1 MISIRTRTRFLLRLA
16 VVPLAL
22 GAAGCGDGGSPVVPP
37 PLATPTT
44 PPPSTLAAV
53 PDDAALFR
61 LVTQAQP
68 FSGYVL
74 FPDTDELATGRLN
87 GSEAHNPLVRVSLN
101 ARAMGALQGGRL
113 PAGSSFPDGS
123 IVFKE
128 LRSSAA
134 ASANAYAVMYKDA
147 ANPLAGR
154 GWLWAEFSPT
164 GIPLYSVSNRGNA
177 CTGCH
182 SRERGPLNDLVRTFE
197 RQR

>member
-1 MISIRTRTRFLLRLA
+1 MISIRSRFLLQLGF
-16 VVPLAL
+16 VPLTL
-22 GAAGCGDGGSPVVPP
+22 GAAGCGDGGSPAAPP

-44 PPPSTLAAV
+44 APPSTLAPV

-61 LVTQAQP
+61 LVTQGAT

-74 FPDTDELATGRLN
+74 FPDADELATGRLN

-101 ARAMGALQGGRL
+101 ARAMGALQGSRL

-134 ASANAYAVMYKDA
+134 A
-147 ANPLAGR
+147 
-154 GWLWAEFSPT
+154 PT
-164 GIPLYSVSNRGNA
+164 
-177 CTGCH
+177 T
-182 SRERGPLNDLVRTFE
+182 RTP
-197 RQR
+197 